1 MILRGYYGAKG
12 SKDSGPFHIRPKAHA
27 KEEEMLEDEQRESK
41 LSGYTAEDDGVLGI
55 PKSQKGKAPC
65 RQGQSLQ
72 GSQGRFQAQ
81 WVSHRSMVEKQP

>member
-1 MILRGYYGAKG
+1 MGLKDLAKPN
-12 SKDSGPFHIRPKAHA
+12 PFHIRPKAHA

-65 RQGQSLQ
+65 RQRQSPRA
-72 GSQGRFQAQ
+72 SQKKFRAQ
-81 WVSHRSMVEKQP
+81 WASHRSTVEKQS

>member
-1 MILRGYYGAKG
+1 MGLKDLAKLN
-12 SKDSGPFHIRPKAHA
+12 PFHIRPKAHA

-65 RQGQSLQ
+65 RQRQSPRS
-72 GSQGRFQAQ
+72 SQKKFRAQ
-81 WVSHRSMVEKQP
+81 WASHRSIVEKQS